1 MMALDKV
8 RKVVIWLV
16 VAFIA
21 YAIFTSPDKSA
32 DIVHNIWSILSN
44 GVGQVGHFF
53 DKILNG

>member
-1 MMALDKV
+1 MALDKV

-32 DIVHNIWSILSN
+32 DIVHNIWSILAG
-44 GVGQVGHFF
+44 GVDKLGTFF
-53 DKILNG
+53 DKILNS

>member
-1 MMALDKV
+1 MALDKV

-32 DIVHNIWSILSN
+32 DIVHNIWSIISN
-44 GVGQVGHFF
+44 GVTQIGHFF
-53 DKILNG
+53 HKLLNG

>member
-1 MMALDKV
+1 MALDKV

-32 DIVHNIWSILSN
+32 DIVHNIWSIITN
-44 GVGQVGHFF
+44 GVSQVGHFF
-53 DKILNG
+53 DKILNS